1 MRPMR
6 KQKALVGGQEEME
19 AILAK
24 ALVLRLAMC
33 RDGQPYL
40 VPLNFGLT
48 PGRIYCH
55 TGRQGLKMDFLAAN
69 DRVCFEAEA
78 GVELMPGKEACAWGM
93 RYESVVGFG
102 RAVMVEDPEERLLGL
117 RLIMEHYAGQGGYAF
132 PEPNLAR
139 TAVLRIDI
147 KEMTGRSMGF

>member
-1 MRPMR
+1 MR
-6 KQKALVGGQEEME
+6 KQKALVSGHEAME

-33 RDGQPYL
+33 KDGQPYV
-40 VPLNFGLT
+40 VPLSFGLA

-78 GVELMPGKEACAWGM
+78 GVEVMPGKEACAWGM

-102 RAVMVEDPEERLLGL
+102 RAVIVDDPEERLSGL
-117 RLIMEHYAGQGGYAF
+117 RLIMEHYAGKGDYDF

-139 TAVLRIDI
+139 TAILRIDI
-147 KEMTGRSMGF
+147 EEMTGRRAGF